1 MFQLIGGYEYM
12 SEREKCRKC
21 EFEDDLRGCAL
32 KHIEE
37 ARELISKGDS
47 KGADLQ
53 LSYVEKHLREK

>member
-1 MFQLIGGYEYM
+1 M

-37 ARELISKGDS
+37 ARELISKGAS